1 MSDPPPGSHLPG
13 SPGPPP
19 SGGEG
24 ARALRAARRAHRS
37 RVRAA
42 IAAAVVLVV
51 AIGGAG
57 AWVLLRDD
65 AKAAPKKKVA
75 APTTTALAPA
85 KPAPAV
91 TATVKVPE
99 ITAYQDAVETA
110 PVVTKLKDKTEYQIP
125 RTFLV
130 TDQSSRPG
138 WLNVLL
144 PIRPNGTSGWI
155 RASDVTIGSS
165 DYEIKIE
172 LGAHKLT
179 LLKLGQSV
187 LESGVV
193 IGKDKTP
200 TPPGKFYVTDPLD
213 LHSKP
218 NAGYGVF
225 ALGIS
230 GFSDVLTSFKGGP
243 GQLAVHGTN
252 NPGEVGQNISNGCV
266 RVPNDAIEQIAAQA
280 PLGTPVTI
288 VA

>member
-1 MSDPPPGSHLPG
+1 M
-13 SPGPPP
+13 
-19 SGGEG
+19 
-24 ARALRAARRAHRS
+24 AAGL
-37 RVRAA
+37 
-42 IAAAVVLVV
+42 VLVV
-51 AIGGAG
+51 ALGAVGG
-57 AWVLLRDD
+57 WVLLRDD
-65 AKAAPKKKVA
+65 AKAIPKKQA
-75 APTTTALAPA
+75 APTTTTSVPPPP
-85 KPAPAV
+85 PAPAV
-91 TATVKVPE
+91 TATLKVPE

-110 PVVTKLKDKTEYQIP
+110 PVVAKLSNRTEYNIP

-130 TDQSSRPG
+130 TDQNSRPG

-144 PIRPNGTSGWI
+144 PIRPNGSSGWI
-155 RASDVTIGSS
+155 KASDVTLGRS

-172 LGAHKLT
+172 LAAHKLT
-179 LLKLGQSV
+179 LLKLGQPV

-193 IGKDKTP
+193 IGTDKTP

-213 LHSKP
+213 LHNNS

-230 GFSDVLTSFKGGP
+230 GYSEVLTSFKGGP

-252 NPGEVGQNISNGCV
+252 NPDQIGQNISNGCV
-266 RVPNDAIEQIAAQA
+266 RVPNDIIEQIAAQA

>member
-1 MSDPPPGSHLPG
+1 M
-13 SPGPPP
+13 
-19 SGGEG
+19 
-24 ARALRAARRAHRS
+24 AAGL
-37 RVRAA
+37 
-42 IAAAVVLVV
+42 VLVV
-51 AIGGAG
+51 ALGAVGG
-57 AWVLLRDD
+57 WVLLRDD
-65 AKAAPKKKVA
+65 AKAIPKKQA
-75 APTTTALAPA
+75 APTTTTSVPPPP
-85 KPAPAV
+85 PAPAV
-91 TATVKVPE
+91 TATLKVPE

-110 PVVTKLKDKTEYQIP
+110 PVVTKLSNRTEYNVP

-130 TDQSSRPG
+130 TDQNSRPG

-144 PIRPNGTSGWI
+144 PIRPNGSSGWI
-155 RASDVTIGSS
+155 KASDVTLGRS

-172 LGAHKLT
+172 LAAHKLT
-179 LLKLGQSV
+179 LLKLGQPV

-193 IGKDKTP
+193 IGTDKTP

-213 LHSKP
+213 LHNNS

-230 GFSDVLTSFKGGP
+230 GYSEVLTSFKGGP

-252 NPGEVGQNISNGCV
+252 NPDQIGQNISNGCV
-266 RVPNDAIEQIAAQA
+266 RVPNDIIEQIAAQA